1 MVGLWQHAS
10 PELLALE
17 LGQRLLARQWRL
29 ATAESCTGGGLAYAI
44 TAVAGSSGWFDQ
56 GVVAYANS
64 VKQQLLAVPEPLLA
78 THGAVSAPVVVA
90 MAEGVRRSSG
100 AQLAVA
106 TSGIA
111 GPGGGTSDKP
121 VGLVWFGFAL
131 DGQCHAE
138 QRLFAGSRDQVRTL
152 AIRHAVLRLNQI
164 CEAGQLDTV

>member
-17 LGQRLLARQWRL
+17 LGQRLLARQWRV

-44 TAVAGSSGWFDQ
+44 TSVAGSSSWFDQ
-56 GVVAYANS
+56 GIVAYANS

-111 GPGGGTSDKP
+111 GPGGGSADKP
-121 VGLVWFGFAL
+121 LGLVWFGYAL
-131 DGQCHAE
+131 DDHCHAE
-138 QRLFAGSRDQVRTL
+138 RCVFVGSREQVREQ
-152 AIRHAVLRLNQI
+152 AIRHALLRLIEI